1 MFRISQI
8 GVVMPEN
15 RYFQNPA
22 DAAPSVGYSHAV
34 SAPGSRLIVTS
45 GQVPLDESGR
55 VVGAQSAYVQAQQV
69 FTNLTAAL
77 HAAGAAAANVIKLTY
92 YLTDMSD
99 LSQVIA
105 ARDEWMDASR
115 PPASTVVEV
124 AALYD
129 PRVRVEVE
137 ALATTTGS

>member
-1 MFRISQI
+1 MS
-8 GVVMPEN
+8 ES

-34 SAPGSRLIVTS
+34 SAPGCRLIVTS

-55 VVGAQSAYVQAQQV
+55 VVGVESAYKQAQQV
-69 FTNLTAAL
+69 FTNLSAAL
-77 HAAGAAAANVIKLTY
+77 HAAGAAASNIIKLTY

-99 LSQVIA
+99 LSEVIA
-105 ARDEWMDASR
+105 ARDEWMDKSR

-129 PRVRVEVE
+129 KRVRVEVE
-137 ALATTTGS
+137 AIATTAES

>member
-1 MFRISQI
+1 
-8 GVVMPEN
+8 MPES
-15 RYFQNPA
+15 RYVQNPA

-34 SAPGSRLIVTS
+34 SASGCRLIVTS
-45 GQVPLDESGR
+45 GQVPLDDSGR
-55 VVGAQSAYVQAQQV
+55 VVGAESAYVQAQQV
-69 FTNLTAAL
+69 FRNLNAAL
-77 HAAGAAAANVIKLTY
+77 RAAGAVPSNVIKLTY
-92 YLTDMSD
+92 YLTDMSE
-99 LSQVIA
+99 LSEVIT
-105 ARDEWMDASR
+105 ARDEWMDKSR